1 MRDVDL
7 GALPPELE
15 RTFFSAPDDP
25 QTEAWRAA
33 SRPHGWLATQT
44 QRIARRFASD
54 FEVNARLGMY
64 SLHLGGTATYRA
76 LLGPEHRE
84 GRALLDV
91 GAGTGE
97 VTAMMAPLFER
108 VRCTETSPAM
118 AARIRRLGFACDV
131 LDLASEDVG
140 GHFDVVSLLNVL
152 DRTARP
158 RTLLDRALAHLGD
171 GGRLILATPL
181 PARPHVDL
189 GSVTSEPDEPMGG
202 DGETFEEALGSL
214 AATLLTPRELR
225 VVRWTRLPYQ
235 SQGDAAQ
242 PFYEHDDALL
252 LCAR

>member
-1 MRDVDL
+1 MSAPVL
-7 GALPPELE
+7 GALAPELAS
-15 RTFFSAPDDP
+15 TYFAAPDDP
-25 QTEAWRAA
+25 QTAAWLA
-33 SRPHGWLATQT
+33 SVRPHGWLATQA

-76 LLGPEHRE
+76 LLGPEHRS
-84 GRALLDV
+84 ASSLLDV

-118 AARIRRLGFACDV
+118 ARRIRRLGFACDV
-131 LDLASEDVG
+131 IDLGSADVPG
-140 GHFDVVSLLNVL
+140 RFDVASLLNVL

-158 RTLLDRALAHLGD
+158 QTLIDRALAHLTPE
-171 GGRLILATPL
+171 GRLILATPL

-189 GSVTSEPDEPMGG
+189 GAITGEPDEPMGG
-202 DGETFEEALGSL
+202 EGDTFEAALGSL
-214 AATLLTPRELR
+214 HQTLLAPRHLR
-225 VVRWTRLPYQ
+225 VVRWTRLPYR

-242 PFYEHDDALL
+242 PSYEHDDALL
-252 LCAR
+252 LCTR